1 MRIES
6 KKKLGGRA
14 SSRAAETLPT
24 PRTHFCSVVNKGA
37 RLREQR
43 IAGTRSLPILALAA
57 LATASLAYSESKND
71 AKKSYD
77 AVITKASRDLTDGKI
92 DDATKDAQQADK
104 LDPNNPETANL
115 LGIVAS
121 KKKDYP
127 EAISQFN
134 RAITENPKFYTA
146 KFNLVDVLMMKGD
159 FDQARSILSDLS
171 QIDPKSE
178 IVQFKFALSYVL
190 ADQTDEAMSFIDQM
204 DFPGKTP
211 AYYYA
216 RAAVWLKK
224 GLTKDANQYSVN
236 AHKYYTDGQCTYF
249 VNVLRE
255 MGLNVSVL

>member
-1 MRIES
+1 MSMRSES
-6 KKKLGGRA
+6 NHGGRA
-14 SSRAAETLPT
+14 SSRAA
-24 PRTHFCSVVNKGA
+24 VGA
-37 RLREQR
+37 KRARRCALLVLGL
-43 IAGTRSLPILALAA
+43 IAVLM
-57 LATASLAYSESKND
+57 TASFTYAETKND

-92 DDATKDAQQADK
+92 DEATKDAQRADK

-121 KKKDYP
+121 KKRDYP

-159 FDQARSILSDLS
+159 YDQARSILSDLS

-178 IVQFKFALSYVL
+178 VVQFKFALSYVL
-190 ADQTDEAMSFIDQM
+190 DNQTDEAMSFIDQM

-236 AHKYYTDGQCTYF
+236 AHKYYTDGQCNYF
-249 VNVLRE
+249 VGVLRE
-255 MGLNVSVL
+255 MGLNVSVF